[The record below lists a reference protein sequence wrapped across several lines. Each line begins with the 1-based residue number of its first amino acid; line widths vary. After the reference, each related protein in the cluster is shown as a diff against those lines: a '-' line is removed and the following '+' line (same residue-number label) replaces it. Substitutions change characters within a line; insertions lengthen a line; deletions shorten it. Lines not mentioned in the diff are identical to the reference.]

1 VHLDARRP
9 RAGLRAR
16 GFTLIELLVT
26 LVVVAVGLM
35 GLAKLQAA
43 ATAETQIS
51 RTRSIMTFQAESLAA
66 AMRANRAYWGD
77 PAGALPTISVPAGG
91 TPVSSTDSTAADTAT
106 SCASYCA
113 PATLA
118 ATDLLLWATR
128 FGQQFPAATANIAC
142 SASSGPATC
151 DITLSWPERFVA
163 INRSTAPVTGDT
175 APTGT
180 LVLHVQP

>member
-1 VHLDARRP
+1 VHLASRRP
-9 RAGLRAR
+9 LAGRLAR

-26 LVVVAVGLM
+26 LVVVSVGLM

-51 RTRSIMTFQAESLAA
+51 RTRSIMTYQAESLAA
-66 AMRANRAYWGD
+66 MMRSNRAYWAD
-77 PAGALPTISVPAGG
+77 PAGALPTISVAAGG
-91 TPVSSTDSTAADTAT
+91 TVSSTDSTAADAAN
-106 SCASYCA
+106 CASYCG

-118 ATDLLLWATR
+118 ATDLQLWATR
-128 FGQQFPAATANIAC
+128 YGQQFPAATASIAC

-151 DITLSWPERFVA
+151 DITLNWPERFVA
-163 INRSTAPVTGDT
+163 INRSTAAVAGDT